1 MILAGDIGGT
11 KSRLAL
17 FDWKDERVEPVRE
30 EIYISAEYKS
40 FEEILRQFLAP
51 PEPVEQAEQQDGE
64 GEPAEAAPPFEPVH
78 IDAACIGIA
87 GPVINNR
94 VQTTNLPWYVD
105 GDELA
110 ARFEIPIV
118 RLLNDLEAMAYGVLE
133 LRPEETALLNTG
145 APPSQKRAMALI
157 AAGTGLGEAILFWDG
172 ERYQPMSS
180 EGGHSDFGPNSD
192 LEIELLRHLRLSYL
206 HVSYERVLSGPGLY
220 AIYEFLRDTKK
231 NEPTWVAERIKVG
244 DPAAVISEIAL
255 KKQAEIC
262 VQALDLFVSIYGAE
276 AGNLALKSIALSG
289 VYLGGGIAPKIL
301 AKLQDGA
308 FLRAFTAKGR
318 YKRLMGTIPV
328 RVITNDHAGLIGAAS
343 TAARLARRPEAK
355 SLSSGA
361 AG

>member
-1 MILAGDIGGT
+1 
-11 KSRLAL
+11 
-17 FDWKDERVEPVRE
+17 
-30 EIYISAEYKS
+30 
-40 FEEILRQFLAP
+40 
-51 PEPVEQAEQQDGE
+51 
-64 GEPAEAAPPFEPVH
+64 
-78 IDAACIGIA
+78 
-87 GPVINNR
+87 
-94 VQTTNLPWYVD
+94 
-105 GDELA
+105 
-110 ARFEIPIV
+110 
-118 RLLNDLEAMAYGVLE
+118 
-133 LRPEETALLNTG
+133 
-145 APPSQKRAMALI
+145 
-157 AAGTGLGEAILFWDG
+157 
-172 ERYQPMSS
+172 MSS

-328 RVITNDHAGLIGAAS
+328 RVITNDHAGLIGAAA